1 MNAQTVPG
9 DSEIAVI
16 LAAELIREQPVA
28 PFKLAIYYDAQ
39 KEPPRVKVHRVIRG
53 GTMGAVEFTSA
64 SAARRWAEEALREGY
79 RVIRI
84 YRYHDESEHDVA
96 TYRRH
101 LEHTYARAAM
111 TPEQRKIEDDEI
123 PF

>member
-1 MNAQTVPG
+1 MTLAENVPG

-16 LAAELIREQPVA
+16 LAAELIRKQPVA
-28 PFKLAIYYDAQ
+28 PFKLAIYYDAK
-39 KEPPRVKVHRVIRG
+39 KEPPRVKVHSVIRG

-64 SAARRWAEEALREGY
+64 LAARRWLEEALREGY
-79 RVIRI
+79 RVVRL
-84 YRYHDESEHDVA
+84 YRDHDRGYDVA
-96 TYRRH
+96 TYRLH
-101 LEHTYARAAM
+101 LERTYARAAM